1 VFVKDVA
8 AKIEEAIN
16 MKTYFFGVADRNSS
30 SNSSRGKI
38 QQKLNEKFVV
48 FVSALEFELA
58 YFLRSIKAAHC
69 RLFVVQNRFWM
80 KNITEP
86 SLLDLSIK
94 IRSCLK
100 IQWRT
105 K

>member
-1 VFVKDVA
+1 MFVHDVA
-8 AKIEEAIN
+8 AMIEEAIN
-16 MKTYFFGVADRNSS
+16 MKTYFSGVADRNAS
-30 SNSSRGKI
+30 SNLSRDKI

-48 FVSALEFELA
+48 FVSALEFELT
-58 YFLRSIKAAHC
+58 YFLRSMKAAHC
-69 RLFVVQNRFWM
+69 RLFVVQNRFLM

-86 SLLDLSIK
+86 SLLDLITK